1 MLYLP
6 YCARALAENNQKAAF
21 AVISGKECNAYH
33 LIFRVVFDIII
44 KMKKHVFK
52 ITAIT
57 VALIVAFTAAFAAI
71 FVRTCPKAVADMA
84 KRTGNMELSLKYREK
99 SYLKSNDYT
108 ELALLCEA
116 AIECDDYKKTVAYA
130 ETFIASDK
138 FIDYCGE
145 KGGNYYGLITACYA
159 NALYKTGEKVKGVE
173 SAFSLTKS
181 LSELNAVSFISAE
194 AIGDKDEETIN
205 LIIERLEPSA
215 LNGKAELLSDL
226 YAARSAK

>member
-1 MLYLP
+1 
-6 YCARALAENNQKAAF
+6 
-21 AVISGKECNAYH
+21 
-33 LIFRVVFDIII
+33 
-44 KMKKHVFK
+44 MKKHVFE

-99 SYLKSNDYT
+99 SYLKSNDYN

-116 AIECDDYKKTVAYA
+116 AIGCDDYKKTVTYA

-145 KGGNYYGLITACYA
+145 KGIPVVTMD
-159 NALYKTGEKVKGVE
+159 V
-173 SAFSLTKS
+173 SL
-181 LSELNAVSFISAE
+181 A
-194 AIGDKDEETIN
+194 DEESLAFFKDKGIKVYVNTLNKISKMTAAVGN
-205 LIIERLEPSA
+205 L
-215 LNGKAELLSDL
+215 GVDGFYSDYITDSQL
-226 YAARSAK
+226 KNVLGTHGTSREDDISYGEY

>member
-1 MLYLP
+1 MIFF
-6 YCARALAENNQKAAF
+6 ARF
-21 AVISGKECNAYH
+21 G
-33 LIFRVVFDIII
+33 III

-57 VALIVAFTAAFAAI
+57 VALIAAI
-71 FVRTCPKAVADMA
+71 SALLAVIFVNACPKAVADMA

-99 SYLKSNDYT
+99 SYLKSEDYT

-138 FIDYCGE
+138 FIDYCDK
-145 KGGNYYGLITACYA
+145 KGGSYYGLITACYSI
-159 NALYKTGEKVKGVE
+159 ALYKSGEKLKGVD

-181 LSELNAVSFISAE
+181 LNDELNAVTAISYL
-194 AIGDKDEETIN
+194 AIDEKDGQTIA
-205 LIIERLEPSA
+205 LIIKTLENSA
-215 LNGKAELLSDL
+215 FSDKSELLNKL
-226 YAARSAK
+226 YAAA

>member
-1 MLYLP
+1 MIF
-6 YCARALAENNQKAAF
+6 E
-21 AVISGKECNAYH
+21 AV
-33 LIFRVVFDIII
+33 VDIIR
-44 KMKKHVFK
+44 KSKKHVVK

-57 VALIVAFTAAFAAI
+57 VARIVAVTAAFAAMFI
-71 FVRTCPKAVADMA
+71 KTCPKAVADMS

-99 SYLKSNDYT
+99 SYLKSNDYS

-116 AIECDDYKKTVAYA
+116 AIECDDYEKTVTYA

-145 KGGNYYGLITACYA
+145 KGGNYDGLITACYA
-159 NALYKTGEKVKGVE
+159 NALYKTGEKLKGVE

-194 AIGDKDEETIN
+194 AIGDKDEEAIN

-215 LNGKAELLSDL
+215 LSGKTELLSEL